1 MLGLKKTCPN
11 CGAPIT
17 GSAYALMNT
26 SGRERCSD
34 CKAEYQWRADKR
46 LHLAIILAVVGILPV
61 GWLAFTGRVAEM
73 VVLWVFFVT
82 SCAILAV
89 ASMRPT
95 LVKDDAL

>member
-26 SGRERCSD
+26 SGRERCSH
-34 CKAEYQWRADKR
+34 CTAEYQWRADKR

-82 SCAILAV
+82 SCAVLAV

-95 LVKDDAL
+95 LVTDDAL